1 MSFPANPE
9 KSIFWVLS
17 PAKEM
22 SPGVAVA
29 ISENLLVTCRHVV
42 QDAKEVGLISHH
54 PVFEGEAT
62 AKGKIIRTSDDEGLD
77 LALLHSSCRLPFL
90 ELEDGEILDDSVP
103 LRVWSWSNL
112 KNPSPH
118 AAVRTGFW
126 PFRPDSTIEDN
137 ISRFTF
143 AGHANEGMSGGPVVS
158 ALTNKIV
165 GIILGGWKK
174 DSIPPRE
181 IGETWWLETPPDTF
195 SDEDRRSLLK
205 VGRQQVEVITAQLE
219 LGMGIALSLKE
230 LKTFLER

>member
-1 MSFPANPE
+1 M
-9 KSIFWVLS
+9 
-17 PAKEM
+17 
-22 SPGVAVA
+22 
-29 ISENLLVTCRHVV
+29 
-42 QDAKEVGLISHH
+42 
-54 PVFEGEAT
+54 
-62 AKGKIIRTSDDEGLD
+62 
-77 LALLHSSCRLPFL
+77 
-90 ELEDGEILDDSVP
+90 
-103 LRVWSWSNL
+103 
-112 KNPSPH
+112 
-118 AAVRTGFW
+118 
-126 PFRPDSTIEDN
+126 
-137 ISRFTF
+137 
-143 AGHANEGMSGGPVVS
+143 VS